1 MLRTFVEHRVRKV
14 ASLDGCWN
22 FVPNCER
29 KDAADLPA
37 KYTRDVFVPMA
48 WETLPGL
55 EHFRGTGW
63 MRRRF
68 QVTGERPVRFAF
80 GGVLHTAT
88 VYIDGKK
95 VGKHYDGF
103 VPWDLVVT
111 GLAGGEHEL
120 VIEINN
126 TFGKH
131 SALHVRGDHYS
142 SGGIIR
148 PAEIQEVP
156 PLFIDKIFATPKL
169 TRGKWSLNVRVLLRN
184 AGRKT
189 MTGRAAVSVAG
200 EKLDLGEVTVA
211 GKSSLEVAGKLTGL
225 KVKPWSAEKPNLYTL
240 AAELFDGD
248 QLVDDKIDRVGF
260 REIKVAGS
268 KLMLN
273 GKPLYL
279 RGYNRHEFHAQHGQS
294 LPVEVMARD
303 VQMLKD
309 LGCNFIR
316 TSHYPND
323 MRMLDLC
330 DEFGIYV
337 WEETNS
343 TSVGFKHPRYTE
355 QITACAESMVGWHFN
370 HPAIV
375 IWATLNECDAKSPS
389 GRKEHGRM
397 LNLLRQL
404 DGSRLVTYASC
415 AWKDDV
421 CLDLPDI
428 VSWNWYTA
436 WYWGSIETIA
446 ESIDD
451 LLKWQDTK
459 SKGKGKPVII
469 SEFGAGAFYGFRSQ
483 EKGKWTEEYQADTLS
498 ELLRVYMNHPRISG
512 VAIWQ
517 FNDVRISHQQ
527 DWGARPRCINN
538 KGTVDEFHRP
548 KLAYEAVKKR
558 MHEARRRLGS

>member
-1 MLRTFVEHRVRKV
+1 MLRTFVEHRVRTV
-14 ASLDGCWN
+14 ESLDGLWA
-22 FVPNCER
+22 FVPDCER
-29 KDAADLPA
+29 KDTAKLPS
-37 KYTRDVFVPMA
+37 KYTRDVVTPVA

-55 EHFRGTGW
+55 EQYRGTGW
-63 MRRRF
+63 MKRNF
-68 QVTGERPVRFAF
+68 TVTGDKPIRLAF

-88 VYIDGKK
+88 VFIDGKK

-103 VPWDLVVT
+103 VPWDLIVT
-111 GLAGGEHEL
+111 GLKAGEHEL

-148 PAEIQEVP
+148 PAELQEVS
-156 PLFIDKIFATPKL
+156 PLFIDKIRATPKL
-169 TRGKWSLNVRVLLRN
+169 ARGKWGLGVRVLLRN
-184 AGRKT
+184 VGRKAET
-189 MTGRAAVSVAG
+189 RRVVVSVAG
-200 EKLDLGEVTVA
+200 KELDLGEVIMA
-211 GKSSLEVAGKLTGL
+211 GKSSLEVAGKLTAL
-225 KVKPWSAEKPNLYTL
+225 KVKPWSADKPELYTL
-240 AAELFDGD
+240 TAQLFDGD
-248 QLVDDKIDRVGF
+248 EPVDDKIDRVGF
-260 REIKVAGS
+260 REIKVSGS

-273 GKPLYL
+273 GKQIFL
-279 RGYNRHEFHAQHGQS
+279 RGYNRHEYHAQHGQS

-303 VQMLKD
+303 VRMLKD

-343 TSVGFKHPRYTE
+343 TSVGFKHPKYNE
-355 QITACAESMVGWHFN
+355 QITACAETMVGWHFN
-370 HPAIV
+370 HPAII
-375 IWATLNECDAKSPS
+375 IWASLNECDAKTKS
-389 GRKEHGRM
+389 GRAEHGRM
-397 LNLLRQL
+397 MKLLRDL

-415 AWKDDV
+415 AWKDDI
-421 CLDLPDI
+421 CLDHPDI

-436 WYWGSIETIA
+436 WYWGSIDTIR
-446 ESIDD
+446 ESVDD

-483 EKGKWTEEYQADTLS
+483 ERGKWTEEYQAEALGA
-498 ELLRVYMNHPRISG
+498 LLDVYCTHERIAG
-512 VAIWQ
+512 VAMWQ
-517 FNDVRISHQQ
+517 FNDVRISHQE
-527 DWGARPRCINN
+527 DWGPRPRCINN

-548 KLAYEAVKKR
+548 KLAYDSVKKS
-558 MHEARRRLGS
+558 MHAAKRKLG